1 MHRFAITFTG
11 RPIPRRLASKLMRSK
26 ASARSEDQILALLKE
41 ADRENLESRLK
52 ELHLTDEQ
60 IQEIK
65 SGVVTSYSFLHIII
79 MDNIGG
85 IACMHKNF

>member
-1 MHRFAITFTG
+1 VHRFAITFYRQTHS
-11 RPIPRRLASKLMRSK
+11 RAVLASKLDAIKGIGKVRK
-26 ASARSEDQILALLKE
+26 KQILALLKE

-65 SGVVTSYSFLHIII
+65 KVV
-79 MDNIGG
+79 
-85 IACMHKNF
+85 